1 MNQYNIKS
9 LNKLRTLFLIFTINC
24 TLFYAQTTAFYPMDF
39 VPHEETTTEISARET
54 RLINHENNF
63 FNTLNSAVAKG
74 TLSTWIDNYL
84 PKLNL
89 SPTQVLVSNNDYVHA
104 LFILTKLSIDY
115 NYPSLSLLLKPKLS
129 ESVFQTLQIYKSESQ
144 NDMSTGGTGLPYDL
158 NTVQPANSMLSAS
171 ICLKLLGAYTG
182 AVKDSTEAFIER
194 YVENKGDFDG
204 FYQITGYNKGVFF
217 MDIGSNVL
225 ALYPDE
231 PTKYPVTKQTFE
243 SFWNGITKCSYDGDN
258 SPHYDAGT
266 GIWTALRMALTHNR
280 LNDLKITDD
289 FHRMLT
295 RMAYTI
301 MNSGETAKWGK
312 SMGGTLNNNTQLTN
326 DGNIEMSWTLKMGYK
341 LFGDP
346 FVLYVARKYEDLRL
360 NGPVADWRT
369 TITSTYPKDINFS
382 NIKNVAPVVGI
393 PTSLV
398 TTRLTSKTAYNGLL
412 LGRGDTNVK
421 LVQDKLILST
431 GHHPRA
437 PYFLMDLSYTQSKA
451 APDHRIGAN
460 NLMFDGTHLC
470 TYLDRPG
477 NGNQI
482 SRPYLCPDSYTYPL
496 IPTKAGEV
504 TPSSDYMSKV
514 DFNPSIDYVLKT
526 HSAKDIDTNVAYGV
540 VEYSKFQ
547 YSGVS
552 AKREVVLLHNGI
564 TIFLDRI
571 KTDETY
577 SGGHNA
583 GVIYQVWPSIQAKDL
598 NNRWVLQSNH
608 IPTLVDK
615 SANPNGFG
623 TLYYFPQVG
632 MATQAAIATDTARI
646 NDNINKTYSVS
657 KSINKNDSVVVLS
670 MVIPIRNTSL
680 VQSLINSIRT
690 SEKNGTYDIAIPKDA
705 TSFITVK
712 FEPNKIPIVNTNATA
727 TGVLS
732 SVANDQLE
740 LSHNIPNPFCRSTSI
755 NYSIKSSGMVV
766 LKVYDV
772 MGKEVATLVNTMQ
785 NSGKYTIDFNPITL
799 PKGIYYYSLASGN
812 FVSSKK
818 MIYI

>member
-1 MNQYNIKS
+1 MNINNTYFSNRLKAFCFFVVMGC
-9 LNKLRTLFLIFTINC
+9 LFIN
-24 TLFYAQTTAFYPMDF
+24 AQTTAFYPMDF
-39 VPHEETTTEISARET
+39 VPHDESAAEISARET
-54 RLINHENNF
+54 RLSNHETSF
-63 FNTLNSAVAKG
+63 FNKLNAAVSTGTLN
-74 TLSTWIDNYL
+74 TWIDNYL
-84 PKLNL
+84 PKLDL

-104 LFILTKLSIDY
+104 LYILTKLSIDY

-129 ESVFQTLQIYKSESQ
+129 ESVFRSFQIFKSESQ
-144 NDMSTGGTGLPYDL
+144 NDMSAGGTGLPFDL

-182 AVKDSTEAFIER
+182 AIKDSTEAFIER

-243 SFWNGITKCSYDGDN
+243 SFWTGITKCSYDGDN

-266 GIWTALRMALTHNR
+266 GIWTAIRMALTHNR

-326 DGNIEMSWTLKMGYK
+326 DGNREMSWTLKMGYK

-382 NIKNVAPVVGI
+382 NVKNVAPVVGI

-398 TTRLTSKTAYNGLL
+398 TTRLTSKTAYNGLS
-412 LGRGDTNVK
+412 LGRGDTNTI
-421 LVQDKLILST
+421 LVQDKMILST

-451 APDHRIGAN
+451 APDHRIAAN
-460 NLMFDGTHLC
+460 NLMYDGTHLC
-470 TYLDRPG
+470 THLDRPG
-477 NGNQI
+477 NGNQM
-482 SRPYLCPDSYTYPL
+482 SRPYLCPDSYIYPL
-496 IPTKAGEV
+496 VPTVAGEV
-504 TPSSDYMSKV
+504 TPSNDYKTKV
-514 DFNPSIDYVLKT
+514 GFDPSFDYVLKT
-526 HSAKDIDTNVAYGV
+526 HSVTDIDPNVAYGV

-552 AKREVVLLHNGI
+552 AKREIVLLHNGI
-564 TIFLDRI
+564 TIFLDRM
-571 KTDETY
+571 KTDQTY
-577 SGGHNA
+577 TGGHKA
-583 GVIYQVWPSIQAKDL
+583 GVIYQVWPSIQAQDPNK
-598 NNRWVLQSNH
+598 RWVLQSNH

-632 MATQAAIATDTARI
+632 TTTQAAIATDTARI
-646 NDNINKTYSVS
+646 NDKINKTYSVS
-657 KSINKNDSVVVLS
+657 RAIARNDSVVVLS
-670 MVIPIRNTSL
+670 MVLPIRNTSL

-690 SEKNGTYDIAIPKDA
+690 SEKNGIYDIAIPKDA
-705 TSFITVK
+705 TSFISVR
-712 FEPNKIPIVNTNATA
+712 FEPNKIPTVNLNATT
-727 TGVLS
+727 TGVEKTIENEH
-732 SVANDQLE
+732 AE
-740 LSHNIPNPFCRSTSI
+740 LIQNFPNPFNESTTI
-755 NYSIKSSGMVV
+755 NYKVNRNAKVV
-766 LKVYDV
+766 LKVFDI
-772 MGKEVATLVNTMQ
+772 MGREVATLVNATQ
-785 NSGKYTIDFNPITL
+785 NAGEYSIDFNANSL
-799 PKGIYYYSLASGN
+799 SKGIYCCHLMSENST
-812 FVSSKK
+812 SIKR
-818 MIYI
+818 MIYK